1 MTRVVSVRGPKSG
14 RQSRCEYS
22 STGGVARAACGARTG
37 FTLQQARAHSA
48 RPFQFRR
55 RKTSLHSSTNFQKP
69 ERLNHPWFMDSVEL
83 TGHCDDDSD
92 DYSSPPK
99 NTCMVTFD
107 SAYTEPV
114 TAAHIQ

>member
-1 MTRVVSVRGPKSG
+1 
-14 RQSRCEYS
+14 
-22 STGGVARAACGARTG
+22 
-37 FTLQQARAHSA
+37 
-48 RPFQFRR
+48 
-55 RKTSLHSSTNFQKP
+55 
-69 ERLNHPWFMDSVEL
+69 MDSVEL